1 MNNKKIYPL
10 YMIIIP
16 LIVFIVFFVLPST
29 IGYLYAFTNWNQ
41 YIPNFEFVGF
51 RNFIDVIQNKTLG
64 IAFINTFIFAL
75 IKTVVVTILGF
86 IFALALNRKLR
97 TTNILRTLYF
107 TPAVLSALVV
117 GLIFAALFD
126 TRNGVVNQVLIAMK
140 LENWTQ
146 EWLGLRV
153 PALITILIAE
163 LWRSLGYAMVI
174 TLAGLKSIPSVYLE
188 AASVD
193 GATGWKKF
201 RWITLPLIMPSVNIN
216 ILFSL
221 IYGLKMFD
229 LVYVL
234 TMGGPGHDTETF
246 GTLIM
251 NEMAKGRF
259 AHSVAINFVFT
270 ILLVVIAIAY
280 QKFSSRWENIE

>member
-41 YIPNFEFVGF
+41 YISNFEFVGF